1 MKPQTKEEVLAC
13 LNESIENG
21 KKIVQIIATADER
34 INGGDPK
41 FAESVLENKHR
52 LRLLKCYAEE
62 EGENSPGFL
71 EVYYDLNEEGVES
84 LLISFNVKPDPDPEK
99 CEWHTYKTPYECI
112 EQFADTLASLQ
123 QSYYDEEMFEGTV
136 WEWKNT
142 DLNGKLYEV
151 NIKEEK

>member
-21 KKIVQIIATADER
+21 KKIVQLIATADER

-41 FAESVLENKHR
+41 FAEKVLENKHR

-62 EGENSPGFL
+62 EGEDSPGFL
-71 EVYYDLNEEGVES
+71 EVYYDFKDGTES
-84 LLISFNVKPDPDPEK
+84 LLIAFNVKPDPDPEK
-99 CEWHTYKTPYECI
+99 CEWHTYKTPYENV
-112 EQFADTLASLQ
+112 EDMADILSKLQ
-123 QSYYDEEMFEGTV
+123 QDYYDNEMFEGTV
-136 WEWKNT
+136 WEWKNI